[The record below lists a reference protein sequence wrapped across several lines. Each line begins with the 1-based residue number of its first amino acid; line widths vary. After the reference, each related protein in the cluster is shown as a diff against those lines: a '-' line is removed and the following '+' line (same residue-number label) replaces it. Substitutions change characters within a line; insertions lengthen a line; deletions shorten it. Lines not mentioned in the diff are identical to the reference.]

1 MNILL
6 IRPPDPLQGSA
17 LLSHTR
23 PMNLAYL
30 AAYLRREGFT
40 VYLADFEVDAY
51 SEETLRN
58 LLQQL
63 QPRLVGVS
71 CCTPTIVNGAKIC
84 EAVKK
89 FDPGIATVVGG
100 SHASGLIIPTLEE
113 FPSFDYLVFGEGEQ
127 TLAELCGRVE
137 NSAEVEGVDGLAY
150 RSGSGVEAASPR
162 ALIADLDSLPFPA
175 RDLIPYDRQAGHSS
189 RGFSNTLRSTELFT
203 SRGCPI
209 SCSFCAIQATFGK
222 RVRFRSVESVEAE
235 VRDFVQKM
243 QFNHVL
249 IADDTFTLD
258 AVRGAAIC
266 DVLARHGIDSWNCD
280 TRVTSVT
287 PELLRHMRITGCRK
301 VAFGVE
307 SGSQQILDRIGKGI
321 TVERVHEA
329 FWMAR
334 NAGIPQIEGNFI
346 IGVDPDETAEDLE
359 QTRRLIRDLPWD
371 FVSIAIIVPFP
382 GTPVYDAM
390 RSRGMIET
398 NATWED
404 FVLFGRAP
412 KWRTAHFSSGDLLS
426 HQRKMTR
433 EFYLNPGYITRQLI
447 AVRSWRDAAYWVSAG
462 GSYLTWYLKGRA

>member
-40 VYLADFEVDAY
+40 VYLADFEVDPY
-51 SEETLRN
+51 SEEALRG
-58 LLQQL
+58 LLQET

-71 CCTPTIVNGAKIC
+71 CCTPTIINGAVIC
-84 EAVKK
+84 EAVKR

-100 SHASGLIIPTLEE
+100 AHASGLIIPTLDE
-113 FPSFDYLVFGEGEQ
+113 FPPFDYLVFGEGEQ
-127 TLAELCGRVE
+127 TLAELCGRLE
-137 NSAEVEGVDGLAY
+137 NGDDVEGVDGLAY
-150 RSGSGVEAASPR
+150 RSESGVKVASPR

-175 RDLIPYDRQAGHSS
+175 RDMIRYDLQAGHSS
-189 RGFSNTLRSTELFT
+189 RGFSNRLRSTELFT

-235 VRDFVQKM
+235 VRDFVQKF

-258 AVRGAAIC
+258 AGRGGAIC
-266 DVLARHGIDSWNCD
+266 DILARNGIDSWNCD

-287 PELLRHMRITGCRK
+287 PELLRHMQKTGCRK
-301 VAFGVE
+301 IAFGVE

-321 TVERVHEA
+321 TIERVHEA

-359 QTRRLIRDLPWD
+359 QTRRLIRELPWD

-382 GTPVYDAM
+382 GTPLYDVM
-390 RSRGMIET
+390 RSRGLIEPT
-398 NATWED
+398 ATWEN

-412 KWRTAHFSSGDLLS
+412 KWRTAHFSSDDLLS

-433 EFYLNPGYITRQLI
+433 EFYLNPGYIARQLLAI
-447 AVRSWRDAAYWVSAG
+447 RSWRDVAYRVSAG
-462 GSYLTWYLKGRA
+462 GSYLTWYLTGRT